1 MLSNSTLTKL
11 PYVIAVVVGTLVG
24 SIFAIVECGPITIV
38 ACILATTLSVFIQH
52 FLQEKSLKDVGA
64 MLKMPAREA
73 AMEREQGVV
82 KWFNFSKGFGFITRD
97 NGEDIFVHF
106 RSIKNE
112 GDGKRGLR
120 EGQRVEFTIIEGDKG
135 LQADAVTIIPRN

>member
-1 MLSNSTLTKL
+1 MLSNATLTKL
-11 PYVIAVVVGTLVG
+11 PYVIAIVIGTLVG

-38 ACILATTLSVFIQH
+38 ACVLATTLSVFIQH

-135 LQADAVTIIPRN
+135 LQADAVTIMPRS

>member
-11 PYVIAVVVGTLVG
+11 PYIIAIVVGTLVG

-52 FLQEKSLKDVGA
+52 FLQEKSLKDVGSI
-64 MLKMPAREA
+64 LKMPAREA

>member
-11 PYVIAVVVGTLVG
+11 PYVIAIVVGTLVG

-38 ACILATTLSVFIQH
+38 ACVLATTLSVFIQH

-135 LQADAVTIIPRN
+135 LQADAVTIMPRS

>member
-11 PYVIAVVVGTLVG
+11 PYIIAIVVGTLVG

-52 FLQEKSLKDVGA
+52 FLRDKSLKDVGS

-135 LQADAVTIIPRN
+135 LQADAVTIMPRN